1 MKLHIRTTRVGYYSY
16 IERIAVQIGEDVLE
30 FANDIEK
37 SRLNG
42 EPLPEQRKKHRDY
55 FAGFYLRRDKKA
67 LSLRLDNQKKGG
79 PRIEFIR
86 RKNGFPAVVVDG
98 GNNSTVFDGSMGM
111 LGEHGTG
118 LKLGRDGITNYGDDK
133 DATEFALEWQVR
145 DTEPMLFSEARYPQF
160 PSQCIPPQK
169 MMISRLGM
177 ARARQAAE
185 KACAHWKE
193 DKEDCIFDAIATRD
207 MTVAAEGSIT
217 SRSAVVA

>member
-1 MKLHIRTTRVGYYSY
+1 
-16 IERIAVQIGEDVLE
+16 
-30 FANDIEK
+30 
-37 SRLNG
+37 
-42 EPLPEQRKKHRDY
+42 
-55 FAGFYLRRDKKA
+55 
-67 LSLRLDNQKKGG
+67 
-79 PRIEFIR
+79 
-86 RKNGFPAVVVDG
+86 
-98 GNNSTVFDGSMGM
+98 MGM

-118 LKLGRDGITNYGDDK
+118 LKLGRDGFTNYGGDK
-133 DATEFALEWQVR
+133 DATDFALEWQVR

-160 PSQCIPPQK
+160 PAKCVPPQK

-185 KACAHWKE
+185 LACAHWKE